1 MKDYYQIL
9 EISRNANSEEVKK
22 AYRKLA
28 VKYHPDKNDGN
39 KQAEE
44 RFKDI
49 NEAYRILSNHKKR
62 YYYDNPKE
70 AYTLQY
76 QKSYLYRKIQ
86 FYKRRQAEK
95 NINKEPQMVTF
106 VRNIIVLTM
115 LFVTMY
121 IGFTSSSSFFGNSKR
136 SVTVRLYEFNNLIP
150 KVNSTVYDTIYR
162 SYKEELIAKA
172 EVYKMLG
179 NSNYR
184 KGFYKE
190 ALDQYLTIYYNPKY
204 LKGFADLV
212 DYMQI
217 CFTKIPSK
225 DQKKL
230 LASLE
235 KYSLQKDI
243 FENIPKELQQFG
255 GKEIT

>member
-9 EISRNANSEEVKK
+9 EIPRNASSEEIKR

-39 KQAEE
+39 KQAEDK
-44 RFKDI
+44 FKAL
-49 NEAYRILSNHKKR
+49 NEAYRTLSNPSKR
-62 YYYDNPKE
+62 YYYDNPQE
-70 AYTLQY
+70 AVKVQY
-76 QKSYLYRKIQ
+76 QNSYLYRKIQ

-95 NINKEPQMVTF
+95 NLYREPKTVTF
-106 VRNIIVLTM
+106 VRNIVVLTM
-115 LFVTMY
+115 LFVTLY
-121 IGFTSSSSFFGNSKR
+121 IGFTSSSSFFGNTSR
-136 SVTVRLYEFNNLIP
+136 SVTIRLYEFNNLIP

-172 EVYKMLG
+172 EIYKMMG

-190 ALDQYLTIYYNPKY
+190 ALDQYLTIYYNQKY
-204 LKGFADLV
+204 LEGFSDLV

-217 CFTKIPSK
+217 CFLKISEK
-225 DQKKL
+225 DQEIL
-230 LASLE
+230 LASLD

-243 FENIPKELQQFG
+243 FINIPDEIHQFG
-255 GKEIT
+255 GKEIS